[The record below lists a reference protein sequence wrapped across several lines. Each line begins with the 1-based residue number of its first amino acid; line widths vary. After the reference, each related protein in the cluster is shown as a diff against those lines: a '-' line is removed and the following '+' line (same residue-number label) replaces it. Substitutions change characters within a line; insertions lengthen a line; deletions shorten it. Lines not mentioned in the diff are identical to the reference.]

1 MGTRTLRCSRAETP
15 LGKLQR
21 ASKSYGLYNS
31 QAKALRRPML
41 CCFSNS
47 LLFCPSLAAC
57 KHCTRKRATIQT
69 PAVTWFFV
77 LKKKQTL
84 KKTSTQSVKIPH
96 NQMANCSAQLLP
108 AGGKQ
113 SSNIYQTEYAN
124 RELSCTFA
132 HHFLKTDILFLHII
146 KVVIYLLLEHTE
158 MRFAGLRT
166 LALVS
171 VAGDKKFFP
180 LTKALQLK

>member
-47 LLFCPSLAAC
+47 LLFCPSLAA
-57 KHCTRKRATIQT
+57 CTRKRATIQT

-158 MRFAGLRT
+158 MRFAGLPT